1 MRRAADE
8 ELARTRSEL
17 ESLQAAAPGAGSWGA
32 QGHLLGGHGG
42 PPAMAAPGFKWV
54 LVSEAEEAAA
64 AAGGAAAAAGLSRRL
79 SSMSGAQQLSGM
91 LDEDLAAAAAAGQ
104 LGGSQSHQGSEAAG
118 LFDPGE
124 LFGTPAA
131 GVVTPSYTPRAS
143 AAGAG
148 AALDAAASASVASQ
162 GYAGGV
168 VSSPTASVTSSRA
181 AGARAVAARLGG
193 GSSTVAEA
201 AVQRLRAALRQKAG
215 ECASMEGRLRE
226 LEATRDQLASELVKA
241 TRSAE
246 QVGLLWGVQV
256 ACLLVDMWRCG
267 WGGGSVHVGLL
278 ACLPAVFPELTCVGC
293 KGCQCVI
300 ELTQPLF
307 VVVCPCCPCSLQAS
321 DAVLRL
327 PQLQAEYAALEVR
340 YAAAVELLGERDE
353 ALEEM
358 AADLADVKQL
368 YKQQIEALVAQLA
381 AAGDAGGG
389 SAAG

>member
-1 MRRAADE
+1 VHWDIILQPLSASALQTLSVHSWPLLRASGVVPSLLRPAWLPVPHFCPALCLQALTAQLREDMKAAEAAAARKLDAERSVRRAADE
-8 ELARTRSEL
+8 ELARTRAEL
-17 ESLQAAAPGAGSWGA
+17 ESLQTAAPGGSSSWGA
-32 QGHLLGGHGG
+32 QGHFPGGPGG

-64 AAGGAAAAAGLSRRL
+64 AGFGGAAAAGLSRRL

-91 LDEDLAAAAAAGQ
+91 LDEDLAVAAAGQ

-124 LFGTPAA
+124 LFANPAA

-148 AALDAAASASVASQ
+148 AAGDAAASVASQ

-241 TRSAE
+241 THSAE
-246 QVGLLWGVQV
+246 QVGCCWGV
-256 ACLLVDMWRCG
+256 
-267 WGGGSVHVGLL
+267 
-278 ACLPAVFPELTCVGC
+278 
-293 KGCQCVI
+293 
-300 ELTQPLF
+300 
-307 VVVCPCCPCSLQAS
+307 
-321 DAVLRL
+321 
-327 PQLQAEYAALEVR
+327 
-340 YAAAVELLGERDE
+340 
-353 ALEEM
+353 
-358 AADLADVKQL
+358 
-368 YKQQIEALVAQLA
+368 
-381 AAGDAGGG
+381 
-389 SAAG
+389 